1 MVRLGRTEK
10 VRKEIDH
17 VTLDSLV
24 EKHKNFQQIT
34 NINRS
39 IEELRGVEGKV
50 DNSQISA
57 LLSKIK
63 LIQNETI
70 SSIIKSTS
78 VVCGTNASLGQNFL
92 EHYSFPI
99 HVLVINFYYFIFYL
113 TLFLIFYLFFFY
125 LFFFIFIFIFLT
137 YILFFTILFYFYF
150 LFIFF
155 FNFLFF

>member
-1 MVRLGRTEK
+1 MRLGRTEK

-99 HVLVINFYYFIFYL
+99 HVLVINFYYFIF
-113 TLFLIFYLFFFY
+113 LFN
-125 LFFFIFIFIFLT
+125 FIFN
-137 YILFFTILFYFYF
+137 ILFTFF
-150 LFIFF
+150 LFIYFF
-155 FNFLFF
+155 LFLFLFF